1 MRIDSRPFPEMAQ
14 FQLRAARAASGHRHG
29 ERESRISGSGLEF
42 ADFRRYQPGD
52 ALNRV
57 DWNVYMR
64 LQQVYVRLF
73 HEDRDLQVNVHLD
86 ATGSMGVGTKLD
98 YAANVAALLC
108 VIGLHRRDRVLLSC
122 IGGDEHD
129 QSQFVRGCGVAKLP
143 MFMKMLEGIQAHG
156 HGSEHVQLL
165 ASSGRSKS
173 DQSYLISDLLMD
185 DPDLDSLMRCLSVTS
200 KSPVLIHVIDRADV
214 TLNLRRHID
223 AIDVETGV
231 RLKLAGNSELQ
242 KAYQN
247 EVTDWLDRVQR
258 AANRYRVRYVVG
270 STHTSARDLLLGPL
284 RNAGLL
290 QSRVST

>member
-14 FQLRAARAASGHRHG
+14 FQLRASRAASGHRHG

-122 IGGDEHD
+122 IGGDEHY

-143 MFMKMLEGIQAHG
+143 RLTRRPVGRAFRL
-156 HGSEHVQLL
+156 VFR
-165 ASSGRSKS
+165 AS
-173 DQSYLISDLLMD
+173 L
-185 DPDLDSLMRCLSVTS
+185 V
-200 KSPVLIHVIDRADV
+200 
-214 TLNLRRHID
+214 
-223 AIDVETGV
+223 
-231 RLKLAGNSELQ
+231 AGDIFEF
-242 KAYQN
+242 KK
-247 EVTDWLDRVQR
+247 
-258 AANRYRVRYVVG
+258 G
-270 STHTSARDLLLGPL
+270 FK
-284 RNAGLL
+284 
-290 QSRVST
+290 